1 MNTGGQR
8 TGRKELCQMVR
19 ILVLTILCSLS
30 LPVGALA
37 LSADVEVDTRNAT
50 YVFNNVDFEKDI
62 QYAAENDKSLLTLG
76 KASVKG
82 NVITFTADGYNSWG
96 GKSSTTSFK
105 IINNSTR
112 ADIYITYDFTNTG
125 GGTKPSTGKATI
137 SKSGGSISFTVESGK
152 GENNVK
158 TGTITIT
165 NLEYGP
171 ADAWVKFPAAENGT
185 YTVVYDKGGDSETPI
200 SVPYNKTT
208 MRTSAKSYTLTATPA
223 DGYKLLGWW
232 SEAKGWLMD
241 NDSNVNDIVFSSVD
255 DDVVRPVFGK
265 EGVAMYC
272 ATGTLDSPSQFYIY
286 FDQAVSAAQNMTD
299 KTVLV
304 CSGGTILHSTGST
317 SFTLPSDISFLIP
330 YGQKN
335 LTPNGD
341 ADNHPYALTEYVAAG
356 ANIPAI
362 NDNVR
367 YELVLPENNTLT
379 VNGKL
384 LVGGAIAGY
393 NGISGATYASS
404 AYQHAN
410 LKLEQNSRLIVSG
423 SSAVLSVCGYVYG
436 EGTVYAQNSGTVYEP
451 FVFLDFYGGGYTLGT
466 GGKGATVK
474 SELIL
479 RPNPP
484 GNAPITS
491 DETAIFPFTYWTMM
505 NVQTEMTVNGT
516 GKLKGY
522 IDLYA
527 FDAHNRVTISVI
539 DGTGGLLSVNNK
551 TVVSCTYDPSKFVST
566 LNGGANNNL
575 KKVGRTHLE
584 VKNGAS
590 LGTMSMSLVIQA
602 EKLGVVVTISAA
614 FSTEKMAFNIPY
626 NMDIVLT
633 QGAYTIDKKMNLLPG
648 ATLKVEDDATLT
660 IGSSGKLSVL
670 TSVFDQ
676 KKYSSASTTAVI
688 NVENISTFSPSGMG
702 YPTCQDLHTAGLSS
716 TADFVVNGTLKVQG
730 KLGGVVQ
737 TDGVT
742 GTLDLT
748 SAAQDN
754 LTIQTQIGGF
764 GNGQLVADAVIARQ
778 TFYFHTAGASVH
790 TLKAQVY
797 NPVTGKLVDLTAGQT
812 YKAIPE
818 TGLSYE
824 IPDYTYAAYL
834 NSGTLAAAEAKL
846 SEVFSGKNLHLTT
859 QGGWYQY
866 KVDYVRGDNTVTHYV
881 IGSTDSI
888 SYDPKFAEIPEVTT
902 NVSGVTATASG
913 TLDGV
918 SVSNITQDVIVT
930 ITDKVAWLMT
940 GGQKAG
946 SYTTIQGAVNAYQ
959 ALPDKSASYVKMI
972 IGSSSTKTLSTSG
985 DTYLDVNG
993 QTVVLTLSG
1002 SGTVY
1007 GMDSS
1012 VTDYTGTP
1020 AGKLTYTGGTVST
1033 ITENSPTGEYY
1044 VAIPN
1049 KDKSVS
1055 FHRFNISV
1063 TGYRFEL
1070 AAPECALFFIGKF
1083 QGDDA
1088 AKKYL
1093 TSLGFTLKDG
1103 KDTPL
1108 GTDSYSLPENPENI
1122 PEESNPGESPV
1133 VRDADGA
1140 YLFEVYLMRSFEKDK
1155 PATAY
1160 TEEITAIAQAMF
1172 KNNGTQDSEPQKL
1185 SFQKAWEDALK
1196 GSGMDEKD
1204 KAILRNFL
1212 NKFGIKIQAE

>member
-1 MNTGGQR
+1 
-8 TGRKELCQMVR
+8 MVR

-30 LPVGALA
+30 LSVGALA
-37 LSADVEVDTRNAT
+37 ATPVEFDLSNAT
-50 YVFNNVDFEKDI
+50 YVFNNVDFSKDI
-62 QYAAENDKSLLTLG
+62 AYSAKNTANVNNCGTANVNG
-76 KASVKG
+76 A
-82 NVITFTADGYNSWG
+82 VITFTAIGWKMLFSGD
-96 GKSSTTSFK
+96 STTTFT
-105 IINNSTR
+105 ITNNNSR
-112 ADIYITYDFTNTG
+112 AAINITYDFTNTG
-125 GGTKPSTGKATI
+125 GGTSASAGTTKTI
-137 SKSGGSISFTVESGK
+137 PKSGGSLSFKVKSGSGTAASAK
-152 GENNVK
+152 K
-158 TGTITIT
+158 TGILTIT

-171 ADAWVKFPAAENGT
+171 AEAWVKFPAAENGS
-185 YTVVYDKGGDSETPI
+185 YTVVYDKGGDSETTI
-200 SVPYNKTT
+200 SVPSNDTT
-208 MRTSAKSYTLTATPA
+208 MRTSAKSYTLTATPD
-223 DGYKLLGWW
+223 DGYELLGWW
-232 SEAKGWLMD
+232 SEARGWLMD

-255 DDVVRPVFGK
+255 DDVVRPVFGQ
-265 EGVAMYC
+265 EGIAMYC
-272 ATGTLDSPSQFYIY
+272 ATGTLDSPSQFYSY

-299 KTVLV
+299 KMVVL
-304 CSGGTILHSTGST
+304 CSGGSILHSAGET

-335 LTPNGD
+335 LTPNGNG
-341 ADNHPYALTEYVAAG
+341 DNHPYALTEYVAAG

-362 NDNVR
+362 NENVS

-393 NGISGATYASS
+393 NGISGATYSS
-404 AYQHAN
+404 STYKHAN

-423 SSAVLSVCGYVYG
+423 PSAVLSVCGYVYG
-436 EGTVYAQNSGTVYEP
+436 AGTVYAQNSGTVYEP

-466 GGKGATVK
+466 GGKGATAETVA
-474 SELIL
+474 SLD
-479 RPNPP
+479 PNPP
-484 GNAPITS
+484 GNAPVTD

-505 NVQTEMTVNGT
+505 NVQTKMEVSGT

-522 IDLYA
+522 VDLYA
-527 FDAHNRVTISVI
+527 FNAHNRVTVSVI
-539 DGTGGLLSVNNK
+539 DGTSGLLSVNDT
-551 TVVSCTYDPSKFVST
+551 TVVSCTYDPDKFVST

-590 LGTMSMSLVIQA
+590 FGTMSLKLVMTAKKGNISLDITA
-602 EKLGVVVTISAA
+602 S
-614 FSTEKMAFNIPY
+614 FSTEKMAFNVPY
-626 NMDIVLT
+626 NMDVVLT
-633 QGAYTIDKKMNLLPG
+633 QGAYTIDRKMNLLPG
-648 ATLKVEDDATLT
+648 ASLKVEDDAKLT
-660 IGSSGKLSVL
+660 IGSNGKLSVL

-676 KKYSSASTTAVI
+676 KSYSSSSTTTDI
-688 NVENISTFSPSGMG
+688 NVANISTFSPSGMG

-742 GTLDLT
+742 GMIDLT
-748 SAAQDN
+748 SAAQEN
-754 LTIQTQIGGF
+754 LTVQTQLGGV
-764 GNGQLVADAVIARQ
+764 GNGKLTASVFGIEQ
-778 TFYFHTAGASVH
+778 TFYLHQAGASVH

-797 NPVTGKLVDLTAGQT
+797 NPVTGSLVDLTAGQT
-812 YKAIPE
+812 YKAIPD

-824 IPDYTYAAYL
+824 ILDYTYAAYL

-846 SEVFSGKNLHLTT
+846 SEVFSGKNLYLTT

-866 KVDYVRGDNTVTHYV
+866 KVDYVRGGNTVTHYV

-902 NVSGVTATASG
+902 NVGSVTATASG
-913 TLDGV
+913 TLDSV
-918 SVSNITQDVIVT
+918 SVSNITQDVTVT
-930 ITDKVAWLMT
+930 IKDKVAWLMT

-972 IGSSSTKTLSTSG
+972 IGGTVTLSTSG

-1012 VTDYTGTP
+1012 VTDYTSTP
-1020 AGKLTYTGGTVST
+1020 KGKLTYSGGTVST

-1070 AAPECALFFIGKF
+1070 AAPKCALFFIGKF
-1083 QGDDA
+1083 QGDA
-1088 AKKYL
+1088 EAKNHL
-1093 TSLGFTLKDG
+1093 TKLGFTLKDKKG
-1103 KDTPL
+1103 NQL
-1108 GTDSYSLPENPENI
+1108 GEANYEFTAGTVFPPMPNEGEASDSK
-1122 PEESNPGESPV
+1122 V
-1133 VRDADGA
+1133 VCSGDA
-1140 YLFEVYLMRSFEKDK
+1140 YLFEAYLMRSFKKDK
-1155 PATAY
+1155 PNDY
-1160 TEEITAIAQAMF
+1160 TEQIDAIAQATF
-1172 KNNGTQDSEPQKL
+1172 DNGGTQDSETKQW
-1185 SFQKAWEDALK
+1185 SFEDAWTNPGELDTAQKEILK
-1196 GSGMDEKD
+1196 KFLDE
-1204 KAILRNFL
+1204 L
-1212 NKFGIKIQAE
+1212 GIKQ

>member
-1 MNTGGQR
+1 MNVRDAQTKTRRLRRGLRLFLLMLITSLCLPITAMAAETVSTDLTNLVLEFDGVNYKDYLRFSADNDYGSADGSVSGSAKTITVQSKGEYYKKTVTTLNISNKNSKAPMKIYFTTGG
-8 TGRKELCQMVR
+8 T
-19 ILVLTILCSLS
+19 
-30 LPVGALA
+30 A
-37 LSADVEVDTRNAT
+37 
-50 YVFNNVDFEKDI
+50 FNTAPTSPLRLEANE
-62 QYAAENDKSLLTLG
+62 
-76 KASVKG
+76 G
-82 NVITFTADGYNSWG
+82 NVATFTLEAGFEWWG
-96 GKSSTTSFK
+96 SGKTVTST
-105 IINNSTR
+105 IQ
-112 ADIYITYDFTNTG
+112 ITNIVFESV
-125 GGTKPSTGKATI
+125 PIPATFQGVQ
-137 SKSGGSISFTVESGK
+137 GGS
-152 GENNVK
+152 
-158 TGTITIT
+158 
-165 NLEYGP
+165 
-171 ADAWVKFPAAENGT
+171 
-185 YTVVYDKGGDSETPI
+185 YTVVYNGDESTKKE
-200 SVPYNKTT
+200 VTT
-208 MRTSAKSYTLTATPA
+208 EPVTMTNSKDHPYTLTATPVG
-223 DGYKLLGWW
+223 DYELFGWYSNKRGLLT
-232 SEAKGWLMD
+232 
-241 NDSNVNDIVFSSVD
+241 D
-255 DDVVRPVFGK
+255 DDLTTPNSINIYVQDEETFKPIFSKSGIAIYYVQGAPDFF
-265 EGVAMYC
+265 YPY
-272 ATGTLDSPSQFYIY
+272 LDE
-286 FDQAVSAAQNMTD
+286 AVTAAQGQSS
-299 KTVLV
+299 KTVV
-304 CSGGTILHSTGST
+304 VYQSGEICYSGGST
-317 SFTLPSDISFLIP
+317 SYTIPSDVSLLIP
-330 YGQKN
+330 YDASK
-335 LTPNGD
+335 LTPNGSD
-341 ADNHPYALTEYVAAG
+341 DYNPYALTEYVAAE

-362 NDNVR
+362 NENVS

-384 LVGGAIAGY
+384 LVGGVIAGY
-393 NGISGATYASS
+393 NGISGATYSS
-404 AYQHAN
+404 STYKHAN
-410 LKLEQNSRLIVSG
+410 LKLEQNSRLIVSD
-423 SSAVLSVCGYVYG
+423 SSAVLSACGYVYG
-436 EGTVYAQNSGTVYEP
+436 AGTVYAQNSGTVYEP

-466 GGKGATVK
+466 GGKAATLDH
-474 SELIL
+474 SRLIKID
-479 RPNPP
+479 PKEI
-484 GNAPITS
+484 GNAPIT
-491 DETAIFPFTYWTMM
+491 DETAIFPFMYWTMM
-505 NVQTEMTVNGT
+505 NIQSNFEISNN

-527 FDAHNRVTISVI
+527 FDDHNRVTISVI
-539 DGTGGLLSVNNK
+539 DGTSGLLSVNGN
-551 TVVSCTYDPSKFVST
+551 TVVSCSYDPRKFVST
-566 LNGGANNNL
+566 LNGGAKNTL
-575 KKVGRTHLE
+575 KKVGRTCLQ

-590 LGTMSMSLVIQA
+590 MGVMSINLTMTKSKFGISVD
-602 EKLGVVVTISAA
+602 VTST
-614 FSTEKMAFNIPY
+614 FSTENMSFNIPY

-633 QGAYTIDKKMNLLPG
+633 QGAYTIDRKVNLLPG
-648 ATLKVEDDATLT
+648 ATLKVEDGATLT

-676 KKYSSASTTAVI
+676 KTYSHSGETGDI
-688 NVENISTFSPSGMG
+688 NVANISTFTRSGMG

-737 TDGVT
+737 TDGDT
-742 GTLDLT
+742 GTIDLT

-754 LTIQTQIGGF
+754 LTVKTQLGGV
-764 GNGQLVADAVIARQ
+764 GNADFTVTDLSGKLVSV
-778 TFYFHTAGASVH
+778 TFYLHQAGASVH

-797 NPVTGKLVDLTAGQT
+797 NPVTNSLVNLTAGQT
-812 YKAIPE
+812 YKAIPD

-824 IPDYTYAAYL
+824 ILDYTYAAYL
-834 NSGTLAAAEAKL
+834 NSRTLAAAEAKL
-846 SEVFSGKNLHLTT
+846 SEVFSGKNLYLTT

-866 KVDYVRGDNTVTHYV
+866 KVDYVRGGNTVTHYV

-888 SYDPKFAEIPEVTT
+888 SYDPKFAEKPEVTT
-902 NVSGVTATASG
+902 NVGSVTATASD

-918 SVSNITQDVIVT
+918 SVSNITQDVTVT
-930 ITDKVAWLMT
+930 IKDKVAWLMT

-946 SYTTIQGAVNAYQ
+946 SYTTIQEAVNAYQ
-959 ALPDKSASYVKMI
+959 ALLDKSASYVKMI
-972 IGSSSTKTLSTSG
+972 IGSTETLSTSG

-1012 VTDYTGTP
+1012 VTDYTSTP
-1020 AGKLTYTGGTVST
+1020 KGKLTCSGGTVAA
-1033 ITENSPTGEYY
+1033 ITKDAPIGKHY
-1044 VAIPN
+1044 VAIQDGSN
-1049 KDKSVS
+1049 YS
-1055 FHRFNISV
+1055 FHPFNIYVS
-1063 TGYRFEL
+1063 GYRFEL

>member
-1 MNTGGQR
+1 MTFELEAKRQ
-8 TGRKELCQMVR
+8 KE
-19 ILVLTILCSLS
+19 I
-30 LPVGALA
+30 A
-37 LSADVEVDTRNAT
+37 TR
-50 YVFNNVDFEKDI
+50 
-62 QYAAENDKSLLTLG
+62 
-76 KASVKG
+76 
-82 NVITFTADGYNSWG
+82 
-96 GKSSTTSFK
+96 
-105 IINNSTR
+105 
-112 ADIYITYDFTNTG
+112 
-125 GGTKPSTGKATI
+125 
-137 SKSGGSISFTVESGK
+137 
-152 GENNVK
+152 

-165 NLEYGP
+165 NIVFQDIP
-171 ADAWVKFPAAENGT
+171 ISATFQSVKGGH
-185 YTVVYDKGGDSETPI
+185 YTVVYNGDASTQREVTTQAI
-200 SVPYNKTT
+200 SLQNSKDNQ
-208 MRTSAKSYTLTATPA
+208 YTLTATP
-223 DGYKLLGWW
+223 DEGYEIYGWFSDKKGLLDDDDTSTPNSINLYIRENDTIRPLFRKIG
-232 SEAKGWLMD
+232 SALYYSKDTPNIFYTHLDEAVTAAKGQ
-241 NDSNVNDIVFSSVD
+241 SS
-255 DDVVRPVFGK
+255 
-265 EGVAMYC
+265 
-272 ATGTLDSPSQFYIY
+272 
-286 FDQAVSAAQNMTD
+286 
-299 KTVLV
+299 KTVV
-304 CSGGTILHSTGST
+304 VYQSGEICYSDGST
-317 SFTLPSDISFLIP
+317 LYTIPSDVSLLIP
-330 YGQKN
+330 YDASK
-335 LTPNGD
+335 LTPNGSGD
-341 ADNHPYALTEYVAAG
+341 YNPYALTEYVAVG

-362 NDNVR
+362 SDNIS
-367 YELVLPENNTLT
+367 YELILPENNTLT

-384 LVGGAIAGY
+384 LVGGVIAGY
-393 NGISGATYASS
+393 NGISGATYSS
-404 AYQHAN
+404 STYKHAN

-423 SSAVLSVCGYVYG
+423 SSAVLSVCGYVCG

-466 GGKGATVK
+466 GGKAATLDYNTWV
-474 SELIL
+474 L
-479 RPNPP
+479 RIKPDPP
-484 GNAPITS
+484 VGNTPITE

-505 NVQTEMTVNGT
+505 NIQSNFEISNN

-527 FDAHNRVTISVI
+527 FDDHNRVTISVI
-539 DGTGGLLSVNNK
+539 DGTGGLLSVNDA

-566 LNGGANNNL
+566 LNGGANGNL
-575 KKVGRTHLE
+575 KKVGRTCLQI
-584 VKNGAS
+584 KNGAS
-590 LGTMSMSLVIQA
+590 MGVMSINLTMTKS
-602 EKLGVVVTISAA
+602 KFGISVDITST
-614 FSTEKMAFNIPY
+614 FSTEKMSFNIPY

-633 QGAYTIDKKMNLLPG
+633 QGAYTIDRKMNLLPG
-648 ATLKVEDDATLT
+648 ATLKVEGGATLT

-676 KKYSSASTTAVI
+676 KTYSHSGETGDI
-688 NVENISTFSPSGMG
+688 NVANISTFTRSGMG

-742 GTLDLT
+742 GTIDLT

-754 LTIQTQIGGF
+754 LTVKTQIGGV
-764 GNGQLVADAVIARQ
+764 GNADFTVSDLSGKLVSV
-778 TFYFHTAGASVH
+778 TFYLHQAGASVH

-797 NPVTGKLVDLTAGQT
+797 NPVTGSLVDLTAGKT
-812 YKAIPE
+812 YKAIPD
-818 TGLSYE
+818 TGLSYNIE
-824 IPDYTYAAYL
+824 DYTYAAYL
-834 NSGTLAAAEAKL
+834 NSAPASQTEPPPATSASLKT
-846 SEVFSGKNLHLTT
+846 VFSAKTDKNLYLTT

-866 KVDYVRGDNTVTHYV
+866 KVDYVRGGNTVTHYV

-888 SYDPKFAEIPEVTT
+888 SYDPKFAEKPKVTT
-902 NVSGVTATASG
+902 NVSGVTATASD

-918 SVSNITQDVIVT
+918 SVSKITQDVTVT

-972 IGSSSTKTLSTSG
+972 IGSTETLSTSG

-1012 VTDYTGTP
+1012 VTDYTSTP
-1020 AGKLTYTGGTVST
+1020 KGKLTCSGGTVST
-1033 ITENSPTGEYY
+1033 ITESSPTGEYY

-1049 KDKSVS
+1049 EDGSVS
-1055 FHRFNISV
+1055 FHRYNIFVS
-1063 TGYRFEL
+1063 GYRFEL